1 MQIRKAIRAI
11 MSDHEDGLKDLESL
25 EKVKSSE
32 KTDALE
38 VTLNHLRLFLYF
50 QTFFLKV
57 LLVGNR

>member
-38 VTLNHLRLFLYF
+38 VTLNLLGYFYIFKLFS
-50 QTFFLKV
+50 
-57 LLVGNR
+57 